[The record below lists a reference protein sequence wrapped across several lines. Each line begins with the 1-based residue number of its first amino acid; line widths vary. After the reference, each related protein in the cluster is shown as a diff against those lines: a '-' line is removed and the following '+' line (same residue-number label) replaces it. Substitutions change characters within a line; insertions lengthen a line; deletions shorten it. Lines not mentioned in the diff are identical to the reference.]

1 MRKIQYM
8 TGLLTFYLKGE
19 IKVEQNFLRLS
30 RPNTILALIPLGSEK
45 NSIPVT
51 QISAVDS
58 SFKVK
63 IWRLIFGFIM
73 MCLIFNG
80 TFRGLVWAL
89 IGFAI
94 FVSGFETEMNIQTTA
109 GRDYKIPILI
119 FEKTKV
125 PQIEDMIN
133 GIIDERLKDTNN
145 RMVTEVQTDTLVD
158 AIHDINHNQN

>member
-51 QISAVDS
+51 QISAIDS

-63 IWRLIFGFIM
+63 I
-73 MCLIFNG
+73 
-80 TFRGLVWAL
+80 
-89 IGFAI
+89 
-94 FVSGFETEMNIQTTA
+94 
-109 GRDYKIPILI
+109 
-119 FEKTKV
+119 
-125 PQIEDMIN
+125 
-133 GIIDERLKDTNN
+133 
-145 RMVTEVQTDTLVD
+145 
-158 AIHDINHNQN
+158 